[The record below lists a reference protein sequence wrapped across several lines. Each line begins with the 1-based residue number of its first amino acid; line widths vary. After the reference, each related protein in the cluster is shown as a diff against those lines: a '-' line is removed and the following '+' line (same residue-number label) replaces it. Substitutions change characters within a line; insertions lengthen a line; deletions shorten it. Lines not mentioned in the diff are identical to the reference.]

1 MGITLLISGIVF
13 MAIGVPVAFA
23 LGLAGFIGLLWETNL
38 PITVVA
44 QRIMVNIDSF
54 PLMAIP
60 FFILAGEMM
69 SRGGASRRLV
79 DFAAALVGHLRA
91 GLGMVSIIA
100 SAIFA
105 GISGSAA
112 ADTAAIG
119 TIIIPSMVE
128 RGYNRGWV
136 AALQACAGALGPI
149 IPPSLVM
156 IIYGSLT
163 GISISQLFLGGIV
176 PGLLIVV
183 ALMLVTAIYAKRFK
197 MERGISFSWLRL
209 KDAATSAI
217 WSLILPVII
226 LGGILAGVFTA
237 TEAGVVATAYAMFI
251 GLYIYKE
258 MGWKDLPKIF
268 VDATAST
275 AMILLIVGT
284 ASICAWLLAVTA
296 VPQKIV
302 VFLTSVSNNPTVILT
317 LIIAFLLLLGCVVE
331 TVAAAIIMIPILFPI
346 SQQLGYDPIHFG
358 VVVVIALVFAGI
370 TPPVG
375 VLLFITS
382 GIAKAPFVETCKYLI
397 PYAVIMVGTL
407 YLCAYVPI
415 LVTLVPTMFL

>member
-1 MGITLLISGIVF
+1 MGVTLLISGVVF
-13 MAIGVPVAFA
+13 MALGVPVAFA

-38 PITVVA
+38 PLTVVA

-79 DFAAALVGHLRA
+79 DFAAAVVGHLRA
-91 GLGMVSIIA
+91 GLGMVAILA

-163 GISISQLFLGGIV
+163 GISISQLFLGGVV

-183 ALMLVTAIYAKRFK
+183 ALMVVTTLYAKHFNLAK
-197 MERGISFSWLRL
+197 GMAFSWQRLR
-209 KDAATSAI
+209 AAAVEAI
-217 WSLILPVII
+217 WSLVLPIII
-226 LGGILAGVFTA
+226 LGGILIGVFTA
-237 TEAGVVATAYAMFI
+237 TEAGVVASAYAMFI
-251 GLYIYKE
+251 GLFIYKE
-258 MGWKDLPKIF
+258 MTWKDLPQVFI
-268 VDATAST
+268 DATAST

-284 ASICAWLLAVTA
+284 ASVCAWLLAVTS

-302 VFLTSVSNNPTVILT
+302 LFLSTLSSNPDVILA
-317 LIIAFLLLLGCVVE
+317 LIIGFLLLLGCVVE

-346 SQQLGYDPIHFG
+346 SQQLGYEPIHFG

-382 GIAKAPFVETCKYLI
+382 GIAKAPFIETCKYLI
-397 PYAVIMVGTL
+397 PYAAVMVGVL
-407 YLCAYVPI
+407 YLCAYVPT
-415 LVTLVPTMFL
+415 LVTVVPNMFL

>member
-1 MGITLLISGIVF
+1 
-13 MAIGVPVAFA
+13 
-23 LGLAGFIGLLWETNL
+23 
-38 PITVVA
+38 
-44 QRIMVNIDSF
+44 
-54 PLMAIP
+54 
-60 FFILAGEMM
+60 
-69 SRGGASRRLV
+69 
-79 DFAAALVGHLRA
+79 
-91 GLGMVSIIA
+91 
-100 SAIFA
+100 
-105 GISGSAA
+105 
-112 ADTAAIG
+112 
-119 TIIIPSMVE
+119 
-128 RGYNRGWV
+128 
-136 AALQACAGALGPI
+136 
-149 IPPSLVM
+149 
-156 IIYGSLT
+156 
-163 GISISQLFLGGIV
+163 LFLGGIV

-183 ALMLVTAIYAKRFK
+183 ALMLVTALYAKRFK

-302 VFLTSVSNNPTVILT
+302 VFLTSVSNDPTVILT
-317 LIIAFLLLLGCVVE
+317 LIIVFLLLLGCVVE

-346 SQQLGYDPIHFG
+346 SQQLGYDSIHFG

-397 PYAVIMVGTL
+397 PYAAIMVGTL